1 MKLNINNSNFGN
13 TEIISSTLFYDEFA
27 VKWNEYREK
36 LYEKLIGKEIYIS
49 LISNEIIY
57 NFKGIIQGGSDNS
70 ININRISDIQE
81 INLIK

>member
-1 MKLNINNSNFGN
+1 MKLNINNSNFGD
-13 TEIISSTLFYDEFA
+13 TEIISSTLFNNEFA

-36 LYEKLIGKEIYIS
+36 LYAKLIGKEIYIS
-49 LISNEIIY
+49 LITNEIIY

-81 INLIK
+81 INLMK